1 VADRAGVRA
10 PTGSEVPAS
19 RLFLAATHCAGALA
33 LCAVLCLVSAVFPPS
48 RLALVE
54 VWYGGSAA
62 LALLAAAVLVLR
74 DRPGAPLAALVAAVL
89 VGGVLVA
96 SCQTLAGV
104 VTTGLGLVVAGQA
117 AALLGAPR
125 TVRRVLALVVGV
137 QAVSM
142 LASPVR
148 FRVTTW
154 LVLAATTLAM
164 SALVTYL
171 VDRLRLIA
179 TTDDLTGALTRAAF
193 DERAALLLHDAA
205 RRGRPVSVVCLD
217 VDDFKAVNDSRGH
230 AAGDAVL
237 VRMVAAWRD
246 ELDRDDL
253 IGRIGGDEFAVVL
266 AGRDAAAAEAWAGA
280 AGHRGTGDDPTWS
293 HGVAQAAAG
302 EPVRAALARADDA
315 MYAHKG
321 RRAEGVR

>member
-1 VADRAGVRA
+1 
-10 PTGSEVPAS
+10 
-19 RLFLAATHCAGALA
+19 
-33 LCAVLCLVSAVFPPS
+33 
-48 RLALVE
+48 
-54 VWYGGSAA
+54 
-62 LALLAAAVLVLR
+62 
-74 DRPGAPLAALVAAVL
+74 
-89 VGGVLVA
+89 
-96 SCQTLAGV
+96 
-104 VTTGLGLVVAGQA
+104 
-117 AALLGAPR
+117 
-125 TVRRVLALVVGV
+125 
-137 QAVSM
+137 
-142 LASPVR
+142 VR

-154 LVLAATTLAM
+154 LVLSATTVAM

-217 VDDFKAVNDSRGH
+217 VDDFKAVNDSLGH

-237 VRMVAAWRD
+237 VRLVAAWRD
-246 ELDRDDL
+246 ELECDDL

-266 AGRDAAAAEAWAGA
+266 AGRDADAAEAWAGT
-280 AGHRGTGDDPTWS
+280 AGRRCAGGDPTWS

-302 EPVRAALARADDA
+302 EPVAAALARADDA

>member
-1 VADRAGVRA
+1 VLTRPGPGGAR
-10 PTGSEVPAS
+10 S
-19 RLFLAATHCAGALA
+19 RLFLAAAHTAAALL
-33 LCAVLCLVSAVFPPS
+33 LCAVLCLISAVFPPS

-54 VWYGGSAA
+54 VWYAASAVLVV
-62 LALLAAAVLVLR
+62 LAVAVLVLR
-74 DRPGAPLAALVAAVL
+74 DRPSAPLAALVSAVV

-104 VTTGLGLVVAGQA
+104 VTTSLGLVVAGQA
-117 AALLGAPR
+117 AALLGSPR
-125 TVRRVLALVVGV
+125 TVRRVLALVVGT
-137 QAVSM
+137 QALSM
-142 LASPVR
+142 LASPVP

-154 LVLAATTLAM
+154 LVLSATTVAM
-164 SALVTYL
+164 SALVTFL

-179 TTDDLTGALTRAAF
+179 TTDDLTGALGRAAF

-217 VDDFKAVNDSRGH
+217 VDDFKAVNDSLGH

-237 VRMVAAWRD
+237 VRLVAAWRG
-246 ELDRDDL
+246 ELERDDL

-266 AGRDAAAAEAWAGA
+266 AGRDAAAAEVWAGTA
-280 AGHRGTGDDPTWS
+280 VRRRAVDDPTWS
-293 HGVAQAAAG
+293 HGVVQATAG
-302 EPVRAALARADDA
+302 EPVAAALARADDA

>member
-1 VADRAGVRA
+1 
-10 PTGSEVPAS
+10 VPRS
-19 RLFLAATHCAGALA
+19 RLFLAATHSAGALG
-33 LCAVLCLVSAVFPPS
+33 LCAVLCLLSAAVPPS

-54 VWYGGSAA
+54 VWYGGSAV
-62 LALLAAAVLVLR
+62 LALIAVAVLVLR
-74 DRPGAPLAALVAAVL
+74 HRPWAPLAALVAAVL

-104 VTTGLGLVVAGQA
+104 VTTSLGLVVAGQA
-117 AALLGAPR
+117 AALLGSPR
-125 TVRRVLALVVGV
+125 TVCRVLALVVAT
-137 QAVSM
+137 QALSM
-142 LASPVR
+142 LASPVP
-148 FRVTTW
+148 FRPTTW
-154 LVLAATTLAM
+154 LVLSATTLAM
-164 SALVTYL
+164 SALVAYL
-171 VDRLRLIA
+171 LNRLRLLA

-193 DERAALLLHDAA
+193 DERAALVLHDAA
-205 RRGRPVSVVCLD
+205 RRGRDVSVVCLD
-217 VDDFKAVNDSRGH
+217 VDDFKAVNDSLGH

-246 ELDRDDL
+246 DLDRDDL

-280 AGHRGTGDDPTWS
+280 AGRGRAADDPTWS
-293 HGVAQAAAG
+293 HGVAQAVGG
-302 EPVRAALARADDA
+302 EPVGAALARADDA